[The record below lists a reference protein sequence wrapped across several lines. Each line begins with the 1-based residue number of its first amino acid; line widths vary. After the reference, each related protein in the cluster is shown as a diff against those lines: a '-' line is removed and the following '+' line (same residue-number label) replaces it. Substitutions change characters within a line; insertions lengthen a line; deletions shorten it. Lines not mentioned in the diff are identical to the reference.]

1 MKRSGKCGAHYG
13 CFLNPCRTVPI
24 TSAWFFFYLRAVLG
38 ECFFRLAGGKE
49 KVTKATSQFTC
60 LEKFSLNFSS
70 SSIVIVVN
78 HLHP

>member
-1 MKRSGKCGAHYG
+1 MVVSKTRAVQ
-13 CFLNPCRTVPI
+13 FLLQ
-24 TSAWFFFYLRAVLG
+24 ALGFFYLRVVLG

-49 KVTKATSQFTC
+49 KVTEATSQFTR